1 MVKRMEE
8 GIVDPAG
15 YCCRRR
21 LRRVAGSAGCASWA
35 RTGARPHRAAI
46 VAVVFFATLPLYYDV
61 HNGQWGIFFFTVFC
75 YGIVAQ
81 GWNLVAGYT
90 GQISLGQNAFFGLGA
105 FTTALLWF
113 WNVTHT
119 GYWFDPVLMILS
131 AIAPDD
137 PRRSSSGVPLLSR
150 LRGDYFS
157 FGTLGMGMIISVIF
171 LNGGK
176 HHRRQRRQTAHQGH
190 ARGRDVQPAHRTTTS
205 GLIVA
210 IIATVVVYCMTNSRI
225 GLALKAIREDEVS
238 AASHGINVLK
248 YKVISFAVAAG
259 LAGLAGSV
267 YTYYLL
273 HPMPMNVFAQTWLF
287 LPILMVV
294 LGGTGTIYRALDR
307 RARHLLHR
315 LVRGQVLPRL
325 APGHPGRH
333 HHRGH
338 AVHAGRH
345 LFGLG
350 ENVHQM
356 FGDEARALGSGAE
369 LAGRGAWLRC
379 SLRRSADV
387 RQRMPRLS
395 RDGAAFL
402 YPGGQYTIEKGAPV
416 AEEKPSFPHQAAA
429 PRGHRGEG
437 HGEGHRPDGGHRL
450 RAVHVRRG
458 PPHLRH
464 RLQGRAARRAGRVDH
479 PHQQRQDGRRRAGAA
494 GAGQGRTRRSK
505 RPWTLRAKACT
516 TSGG

>member
-1 MVKRMEE
+1 MVQGMEE
-8 GIVDPAG
+8 GIVDSSKTAVEPALESG
-15 YCCRRR
+15 WLGKLRKLGRNR
-21 LRRVAGSAGCASWA
+21 LISF
-35 RTGARPHRAAI
+35 GAVI
-46 VAVVFFATLPLYYDV
+46 VAVVFLATLPLWYDV
-61 HNGQWGIFFFTVFC
+61 HNGQWGIILFTVFC

-131 AIAPDD
+131 AIAPMILAVIV
-137 PRRSSSGVPLLSR
+137 GVPLLSR

-171 LNGGK
+171 LNGGRITGGSEGK
-176 HHRRQRRQTAHQGH
+176 LLIKVLPEGVVFNLRSHYYA
-190 ARGRDVQPAHRTTTS
+190 
-205 GLIVA
+205 GLALA
-210 IIATVVVYCMTNSRI
+210 IFATLVVYFMTNSRI

-248 YKVISFAVAAG
+248 YKVFAFSVAAG

-294 LGGTGTIYRALDR
+294 LGGTGTIFGPWIGALVIYLIAWYGDKF
-307 RARHLLHR
+307 
-315 LVRGQVLPRL
+315 
-325 APGHPGRH
+325 APGWHPVILGVIIIVVMLFMPS
-333 HHRGH
+333 G
-338 AVHAGRH
+338 

-356 FGDEARALGSGAE
+356 
-369 LAGRGAWLRC
+369 W
-379 SLRRSADV
+379 
-387 RQRMPRLS
+387 
-395 RDGAAFL
+395 
-402 YPGGQYTIEKGAPV
+402 
-416 AEEKPSFPHQAAA
+416 
-429 PRGHRGEG
+429 
-437 HGEGHRPDGGHRL
+437 
-450 RAVHVRRG
+450 RRG
-458 PPHLRH
+458 T
-464 RLQGRAARRAGRVDH
+464 RA
-479 PHQQRQDGRRRAGAA
+479 P
-494 GAGQGRTRRSK
+494 
-505 RPWTLRAKACT
+505 
-516 TSGG
+516 